1 MLSFK
6 GFHLF
11 FVCLFVCFFLIL
23 QDNLESDV
31 RPFKAFHYN
40 GLGVREANGTK
51 KVHGNHNDDY
61 KSSVQNEKK

>member
-1 MLSFK
+1 M
-6 GFHLF
+6 
-11 FVCLFVCFFLIL
+11 FVCFFFLIL

-51 KVHGNHNDDY
+51 KVHDNNNDDY
-61 KSSVQNEKK
+61 KASLQFRTKKKKK